1 LSNCCHGEQPQATP
15 QHAFSKS
22 KNLLTIRP
30 INVTEAVAFVIKHH
44 RRLDAP
50 SAGHKFAIA
59 VEDDFFLDVCPPTK
73 GALS

>member
-1 LSNCCHGEQPQATP
+1 
-15 QHAFSKS
+15 
-22 KNLLTIRP
+22 LLTIRP
-30 INVTEAVAFVIKHH
+30 INITEAVAFVIKHH

-59 VEDDFFLDVCPPTK
+59 VEDDFFRDVCPPTK